1 MMDVAMCPKLSAVEA
16 EAVGARYYGIQAR
29 AVPLPSE
36 RDQNFKLVTPQG
48 QACVLKI
55 AHPEERRERLDF
67 ENAALDRLSRGPDA
81 RLFPRVVPARDG
93 ERICQIPGDAESTH
107 WVRMVT
113 FLPGMELARV
123 ESPADSLWHHVG
135 TTLGRMH
142 GALAGVRHPAMFRF
156 FYWDAAHAPLVI
168 RENLWRIADRD
179 RRRLIDTSLADFEQR
194 CAPLLLDLRRGI
206 IHNDFNDHNLLVD
219 GDKVSGVLDFGDMLH
234 SYLVNDVAVACA
246 YAMLG
251 RRDPHHIAGEIV
263 DGYRSVAPLTN
274 TEMEALPGFIVLRL
288 ALSVCISARQQAA
301 APENRYLSISAAPA
315 WDLLATLAREALP
328 VRSRETSHA
337 PAPARGADELLRLRG
352 EYLGRNLSL
361 SYQRPLK
368 IVRGAGQYLYDEAGE
383 AYLDCVNNVC
393 HVGHC
398 HPRVVAAGQAQMA
411 ILNTN
416 TRYLHDNVL
425 EYARRLVDTLP
436 APLRVCYFV
445 NSGSEANELALRLAR
460 THTNR
465 RDVVVLDH
473 AYHGNTQTLIEISP
487 YKFNRKG
494 GKGKPPTT
502 HVAPIPDV
510 YRGPFKADDPLAG
523 TKYAALVDQLV
534 AGISP
539 AAFIVEPLPGCA
551 GQIVLPDGYLPAA
564 FAAVRAAG
572 GVCIAD
578 EVQVGFGRVGSH
590 MWGFETQGVVPDVMT
605 FGKPAGNGHP
615 LAGVVTTPEIAHS
628 FANGM
633 EYFNTF
639 GGNPVSCAI
648 GLEVLNVLQEERL
661 QEHALAVGDFL
672 LDSLRQLQACHPLI
686 GDVRGRGL
694 YIGIE
699 LVRNRETLE
708 PATRE
713 AKELINRARRRRVL
727 LSTDGPF
734 DNVIKIKPPLVCN
747 RQNAEEVVRVLAEE
761 VPVALR

>member
-1 MMDVAMCPKLSAVEA
+1 MMDVAKCPQLSTREVEALSAE
-16 EAVGARYYGIQAR
+16 RYGIEAR
-29 AVPLPSE
+29 AEPLPSE
-36 RDQNFKLVTPQG
+36 RDQNFKLATPQG
-48 QACVLKI
+48 QRYVLKI
-55 AHPEERRERLDF
+55 AHPDERRERLEF
-67 ENAALDRLSRGPDA
+67 ENVVLDRLSRGPDA
-81 RLFPRVVPARDG
+81 ARFPHVVPALDG
-93 ERICQIPGDAESTH
+93 GLICRTAGDADGGYWARVVS
-107 WVRMVT
+107 
-113 FLPGMELARV
+113 FLPGTELARV
-123 ESPADSLWHHVG
+123 AAPPLALWRNVG
-135 TTLGRMH
+135 ATLGRMH
-142 GALAGVRHPAMFRF
+142 GVLAGVRHPAMVRF

-168 RENLWRIADRD
+168 RENLWRIADPD
-179 RRRLIDTSLADFEQR
+179 RRRLIETSLAKFERR
-194 CAPLLLDLRRGI
+194 CAPLLLELRQGI
-206 IHNDFNDHNLLVD
+206 IHNDFNDYNLLVD
-219 GDKVSGVLDFGDMLH
+219 GEELSGVLDFGDMLH

-251 RRDPHHIAGEIV
+251 RRDPDCVAREIV
-263 DGYRSVAPLTN
+263 DGYGAVAPLTN
-274 TEMEALPGFIVLRL
+274 SELAALPGFIVLRL

-301 APENRYLSISAAPA
+301 APGNRYLSISETPA
-315 WDLLATLAREALP
+315 WGLLASLATDELP
-328 VRSRETSHA
+328 AIQRHRVET
-337 PAPARGADELLRLRG
+337 ARGSDELTRLRG
-352 EYLGRNLSL
+352 QYLGRNLSV
-361 SYQRPLK
+361 SYRQPLK
-368 IVRGAGQYLYDEAGE
+368 IVRGAGQYLYDEEGR

-398 HPRVVAAGQAQMA
+398 HRQVVAAGQAQMA
-411 ILNTN
+411 VLNTN

-425 EYARRLVDTLP
+425 EYARRLVETLP

-460 THTNR
+460 AHTDR

-473 AYHGNTQTLIEISP
+473 AYHGNTQALIDVSP

-494 GKGKPPTT
+494 GKGKPPAT

-510 YRGPFKADDPLAG
+510 YRGAFRAADPLAASR
-523 TKYAALVDQLV
+523 YAALLAEIV
-534 AGISP
+534 AGIAP
-539 AAFIVEPLPGCA
+539 AAFLVESLPGCA
-551 GQIVLPDGYLPAA
+551 GQIVLPDGYLSAA

-615 LAGVVTTPEIAHS
+615 LAGVVTTREIAAS

-648 GLEVLNVLQEERL
+648 GLEVLNVVQEERL
-661 QEHALAVGDFL
+661 QEHALDVGNYFL
-672 LDSLRQLQACHPLI
+672 ERLRQLQTRHPLI
-686 GDVRGRGL
+686 GDVRGLGL

-699 LVRNRETLE
+699 LVRDRETLE
-708 PATRE
+708 PATSE
-713 AKELINRARRRRVL
+713 ASELINRLRHRRIL

-734 DNVIKIKPPLVCN
+734 DNVLKIKPPLVFN
-747 RQNAEEVVRVLAEE
+747 RQNADEVVS
-761 VPVALR
+761 ALDDELP